1 MRVLVVEDDELYRT
15 VLTST
20 LVHWGYE
27 IIAVDSGEAAL
38 ELLAGDDPPT
48 LVVLDWMMP
57 GLSGPE
63 VCKRLRAS
71 PGPRYT
77 YLLLLTARHKMEDM
91 VEGLEAGADDYL
103 TKPFEP
109 SELRARLRAAERN
122 LELQEKLLE
131 TRRELEVLATHDP
144 LTQLWN
150 RRAILEHLSREAA
163 RAQRDQTSLAVLL
176 ADVDRFKEVNDS
188 RGHLIGDRV
197 RCEVARRMSAALRPY
212 DLLGRFGGEEFLVT
226 LTTSVPEAAAVVAE
240 RLRAAVAATPFSAGG
255 AEIQLSV
262 SVGAAT
268 TAPGAPGDT
277 ETLLH
282 AADAAL
288 YCAKREGRN
297 RVCVALPDWDSRPA
311 ATAARTGGASSSEF
325 PS

>member
-1 MRVLVVEDDELYRT
+1 MRVLVVEDDELYRS
-15 VLTST
+15 VLIST
-20 LVHWGYE
+20 LVRWGYE

-38 ELLAGDDPPT
+38 ERLAGDDPPN

-63 VCKRLRAS
+63 VCQRLRAS

-77 YLLLLTARHKMEDM
+77 YLLLLTARHKMEDV

-109 SELRARLRAAERN
+109 SELRARLRSAERI
-122 LELQEKLLE
+122 LDLQEKLLQS
-131 TRRELEVLATHDP
+131 RRELEVLATHDP

-188 RGHLIGDRV
+188 RGHLVGDRAL
-197 RCEVARRMSAALRPY
+197 CEVARRMSAALRPY

-226 LTTSVPEAAAVVAE
+226 LTTTAPEAATVVAE
-240 RLRAAVAATPFSAGG
+240 RLRAAVAASPFSAGD
-255 AEIQLSV
+255 AEFPLSI
-262 SVGAAT
+262 SVGAAV
-268 TAPGAPGDT
+268 TAPGASGDT
-277 ETLLH
+277 EKLLH

-288 YCAKREGRN
+288 YCAKHQGRN
-297 RVCVALPDWDSRPA
+297 RVCVAPLDWDSSPA
-311 ATAARTGGASSSEF
+311 ATAARTGGAAPSGF

>member
-15 VLTST
+15 VLMST
-20 LVHWGYE
+20 LARWGYE

-38 ELLAGDDPPT
+38 ERLAGDDPPT
-48 LVVLDWMMP
+48 LVILDWMMP

-63 VCKRLRAS
+63 VCKRLRAC

-77 YLLLLTARHKMEDM
+77 YLLLLTARHKTEDM

-109 SELRARLRAAERN
+109 SELRARLRTAERI
-122 LELQEKLLE
+122 LDLQEKLLE
-131 TRRELEVLATHDP
+131 SRRELEVLATHDP

-163 RAQRDQTSLAVLL
+163 RAQREQTSLSVLL

-188 RGHLIGDRV
+188 RGHLVGDRV
-197 RCEVARRMSAALRPY
+197 LCEVARRMSAALRPY

-226 LTTSVPEAAAVVAE
+226 LTTTAPEAAAVVAE
-240 RLRAAVAATPFSAGG
+240 RLRATVAASLFSAGG
-255 AEIQLSV
+255 AEFPLSI
-262 SVGAAT
+262 SVGVATAAS
-268 TAPGAPGDT
+268 GAPGDS

-288 YCAKREGRN
+288 YCAKNGGRN
-297 RVCVALPDWDSRPA
+297 RVCVAPADWESLPAPA
-311 ATAARTGGASSSEF
+311 AARTGGTS
-325 PS
+325 PSDSPS